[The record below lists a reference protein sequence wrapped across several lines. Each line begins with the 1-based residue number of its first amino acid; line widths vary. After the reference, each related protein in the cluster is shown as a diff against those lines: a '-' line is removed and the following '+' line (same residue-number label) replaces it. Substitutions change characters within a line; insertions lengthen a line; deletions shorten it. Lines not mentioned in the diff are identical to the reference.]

1 MSTRRNRFR
10 PLAFLLLFVLLL
22 SSCSSTV
29 SSSGS
34 TSAAKGD
41 GGSAPTPAPSMSVDY
56 GVPKEA
62 ETSASDSLGGS
73 VSGTPGTDKDYGSRI
88 YTDADAKLIR
98 EAYISVQTTAFMDAV
113 TALNTLVSQHGGY
126 FEDARVQGGG
136 YYDANA
142 QRYASYTVRIP
153 EESYEGFM
161 NAAGSVGHVVSSSE
175 SSKDVGE
182 EYYDTEL
189 RLKTLTTKQERLL
202 ALLAKAEKM
211 EDIISLENALSDVQ
225 YQIEQYTSTLKR
237 YDDLVGF
244 STIRLDL
251 YEVVK
256 VEDDPGETAAL
267 GTKLAA
273 AFRNGFSEFGDG
285 MSSFVL
291 WIAYHF
297 LGLVIFTAAVWAG
310 VRYGRRMLRRRR
322 EINSPPKTEDK
333 TQDPQI

>member
-1 MSTRRNRFR
+1 MNTRRNRFR
-10 PLAFLLLFVLLL
+10 PLALLLLFALLL
-22 SSCSSTV
+22 SACSSTT

-41 GGSAPTPAPSMSVDY
+41 AGSGAPTPAPSMSLEY
-56 GVPKEA
+56 QMSEA
-62 ETSASDSLGGS
+62 GETSVSDSAGGT
-73 VSGTPGTDKDYGSRI
+73 VSGSSGTSKDYGSRI

-98 EAYISVQTTAFMDAV
+98 EAYISVQTTSFTDAV
-113 TALNTLVSQHGGY
+113 AALNTLVNQHGGY
-126 FEDARVQGGG
+126 FEDAKVQSGG

-142 QRYASYTVRIP
+142 QRYASYTIRIP
-153 EESYEGFM
+153 EESYEDFL
-161 NAAGSVGHVVSSSE
+161 NAAGNVGHVVSSSE

-202 ALLAKAEKM
+202 ALLDKAEAM

-237 YDDLVGF
+237 YDALVDF
-244 STIRLDL
+244 ATIRLDL

-256 VEDDPGETAAL
+256 VEDDPGETASL

-285 MSSFVL
+285 MSSLIL
-291 WIAYHF
+291 WVAYHF
-297 LGLVIFTAAVWAG
+297 LALVIFAAVVWAG
-310 VRYGRRMLRRRR
+310 FYCGRRTLRRRR
-322 EINSPPKTEDK
+322 EKKEHSEDK
-333 TQDPQI
+333 T